1 MSTSTVAALVTTSVD
16 TLWSYLSVILPVLIP
31 VAIGLAVL
39 FGGIYFVLR
48 RVHVIR

>member
-1 MSTSTVAALVTTSVD
+1 MTTTTVLAIVNGAVTALWD
-16 TLWSYLSVILPVLIP
+16 YLSAILPVLIP

-48 RVHVIR
+48 RLHVIR